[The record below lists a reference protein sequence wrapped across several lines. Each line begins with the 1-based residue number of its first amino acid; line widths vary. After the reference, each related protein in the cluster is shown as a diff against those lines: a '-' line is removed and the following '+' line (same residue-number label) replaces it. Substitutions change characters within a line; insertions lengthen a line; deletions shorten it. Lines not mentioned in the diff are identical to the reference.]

1 MNTTLRTLL
10 LPLLA
15 LGLSAP
21 VAAQTADTQQ
31 APPATAGPVVYDP
44 EIVATYPHDPEA
56 FTQGLIWHDGAL
68 YESTGREGSG
78 VRRVALG
85 SGEVEA
91 SRPLPAG
98 QFGEGLTL
106 WGDTLLSITWT
117 SGVLHRWNAETLE
130 LLRSDDFPYEGWGL
144 THDGESLIATD
155 GSDKLRFLDPDTLE
169 LRREVSV
176 TLGGKPLTELNE
188 LEYVDGLV
196 FANIWHTGFI
206 VGIDPATGAVAK
218 VVDLR
223 PLVDANTG
231 ADREA
236 VLNGIAHDPA
246 TGRWFV
252 TGKLWS
258 NLYEIRLVEREGATA
273 SSR

>member
-21 VAAQTADTQQ
+21 VAAQTADAQQ

-130 LLRSDDFPYEGWGL
+130 LLQSEDFLYEGWGL

-155 GSDKLRFLDPDTLE
+155 GSDKLRFLDPDTLA

-223 PLVDANTG
+223 PLVEANTG